1 MAALPLGWDA
11 TLWEMPVLLIVGTK
25 TGIQQA
31 PGGLLAQRYRMG
43 QTQMNVSHR
52 FYASTYHLVSR
63 FVIFVARGP
72 LC

>member
-31 PGGLLAQRYRMG
+31 PGGLLAQKYRMG
-43 QTQMNVSHR
+43 QTQMNVSH
-52 FYASTYHLVSR
+52 
-63 FVIFVARGP
+63 
-72 LC
+72 